1 MRRRSRIPFSV
12 ENFAHL
18 VEIVEREIVV
28 RLLAEIGSRLLT
40 EIGARLLASVHLG
53 DLVA

>member
-1 MRRRSRIPFSV
+1 MRRRSWVPFSV
-12 ENFAHL
+12 ENLAHL
-18 VEIVEREIVV
+18 VEIVKREIVV
-28 RLLAEIGSRLLT
+28 RLLAEIGPRLLT